1 MMSGSTRI
9 IRGRQRRKRREQQN
23 GRLPLRLLG
32 LAALVSLASAFIF
45 LLGGVT
51 GTSTIYAYFTR
62 AMPEFEAV
70 KRSIPGNA
78 ASPEPTIIY
87 AVDNQRALNPAPIY
101 EINDPLQGNGRWAP
115 LAEIPQALQDATV
128 AFIDP
133 GFWHSQDF
141 GEGSLSYVLLE
152 LFDQEQSRTPA
163 TITQQVVHNYLT
175 AARRK
180 ALHDQPESGRV
191 PDRLEELFLTH
202 RVYNSFTRE
211 QVLEWYL
218 NTAPYGN
225 LAFGAEA
232 AARVYFDK
240 PIADIT
246 LAEAAMLAAIPPSP
260 DANPIDDP
268 AAAQL
273 RQQQVLEAMAR
284 EGYISPEDVAAAR
297 FDPIRIAPGIEQR
310 FDIIAPH
317 FALYVRREL
326 ETILGPDLLLSGGLR
341 VYTSLDLEMQQQA
354 ACVARAHIARLSGRL
369 GAELPA
375 DERASCAALAFLPP
389 LPAAEQGI
397 GHQVSNAAV
406 VVLDS
411 ETAAIRVMV
420 GSLNYWDESIN
431 GSLNMAANG
440 RRQPGTALIP
450 FTYLTALSQGYTAAT
465 MVLDVKTDFGAA
477 AGGSSYVPQNR
488 DGQFHG
494 PMHLRQALGS
504 GYHVPA
510 IQVMTWVGVDKVLRI
525 ARSLGLTRLGE
536 ATKQY
541 GLSLTLGGGEVN
553 LLDMVYAYNVMN
565 NMGVMLGRPRP
576 EMQPDF
582 RTLDPVAVLRVEDSE
597 GRVLYEY
604 AQAERRK
611 ILTPQLAYLM
621 NDMLSDRSAR
631 CPAFGCPNVMELPG
645 NRPAAV
651 KTGSTNDFRDAWTIG
666 YTPQLAAGVWVGNS
680 DQAVMD
686 GVTGFTGAAP
696 IWHAFM
702 SWAMQ
707 GEEVALWVRPPDLV
721 EMAVCQISGLLPT
734 PFCPTVSELFIT
746 GTEPAV
752 PDNIFREY
760 TINRETGRLA
770 TVYTPADL
778 VEKRIYQV
786 YPEPAAQWAREHGI
800 EPPPTEFD
808 TINVAR
814 TRVDGAAIQTPQPF
828 AYVSGSV
835 TILGT
840 AAGGDFSHYRLAYF
854 EGLTPSNLKTIAD
867 QVTKPVEN
875 ETLGV
880 WNVENLSGLYTL
892 LLTVVHED
900 GSFAE
905 VSLPVTVD
913 NVPPTVSILFPRPNQ
928 AISGGREQLT
938 IHVSARDD
946 VALDRVEFYADAA
959 MTPFAVSRSLPFS
972 VQWDITDKECHTF
985 QARAVDAA
993 GNKAASALVPV
1004 CFID

>member
-9 IRGRQRRKRREQQN
+9 IRGRRRRKHRGQPN
-23 GRLPLRLLG
+23 GRLPLRLFG
-32 LAALVSLASAFIF
+32 LATLVSLASAFIL

-51 GTSTIYAYFTR
+51 GASTVYAYFTR
-62 AMPEFEAV
+62 EMPEFDAL
-70 KRSIPGNA
+70 KQSIPGKA
-78 ASPEPTIIY
+78 APPEPTIIY
-87 AVDNQRALNPAPIY
+87 AIDNQRTRNLVPIY
-101 EINDPLQGNGRWAP
+101 EINDPLRGSGRWVP
-115 LAEIPQALQDATV
+115 LEEMPQALQDATV

-133 GFWHSQDF
+133 AFWNRQDF
-141 GEGSLSYVLLE
+141 GEGSLSYALLE
-152 LFDQEQSRTPA
+152 LLGRERSPTPD

-180 ALHDQPESGRV
+180 ALQGLPDSNHFQ
-191 PDRLEELFLTH
+191 DRLEEALLVH
-202 RVYNSFTRE
+202 RAYNSLSRA

-240 PIADIT
+240 PITDLT
-246 LAEAAMLAAIPPSP
+246 LAEAALLAAIPPSP
-260 DANPIDDP
+260 EVNPIDDP
-268 AAAQL
+268 AASAQ
-273 RQQQVLEAMAR
+273 RQQQVLEAMTR
-284 EGYISPEDVAAAR
+284 EGYVSPEDVAAAR
-297 FDPIRIAPGIEQR
+297 FDSIRIAPGIEQR

-326 ETILGPDLLLSGGLR
+326 ETILGSDLLLSGGLR

-397 GHQVSNAAV
+397 DHQVRNAAV
-406 VVLDS
+406 VVLDP

-420 GSLNYWDESIN
+420 GSLNYWDETIN
-431 GSLNMAANG
+431 GSLNMAADG

-465 MVLDVKTDFGAA
+465 MVLDVETDFGTA
-477 AGGSSYVPQNR
+477 AGGSSFVPQNR

-510 IQVMTWVGVDKVLRI
+510 IQVMTWVGVDKVLRT

-536 ATKQY
+536 AANRY
-541 GLSLTLGGGEVN
+541 GLSLVLGGGEVN

-576 EMQPDF
+576 ESQPGS
-582 RTLDPVAVLRVEDSE
+582 RTLDPVAVLRIEDNE
-597 GRVLYEY
+597 GQVLYEY
-604 AQAERRK
+604 GQAERRK

-631 CPAFGCPNVMELPG
+631 CPAFGCPNVMELSG

-686 GVTGFTGAAP
+686 GVTGITGAAP

-707 GEEVALWVRPPDLV
+707 GEEVAQWVRPPDLV

-734 PFCPTVSELFIT
+734 PVCPTVSELFII

-786 YPEPAAQWAREHGI
+786 YLEPAARWAREHGI

-814 TRVDGAAIQTPQPF
+814 THVDGAAIQTPQPF

-840 AAGGDFSHYRLAYF
+840 AAGDDFSHYRLAYF

-867 QVTKPVEN
+867 QVTKPVGN

-913 NVPPTVSILFPRPNQ
+913 NVPPMVSILSPRPNQ
-928 AISGGREQLT
+928 TISDGREQLT
-938 IHVSARDD
+938 IRASARDD
-946 VALDRVEFYADAA
+946 VALDRVEFYVDAA
-959 MTPFAVSRSLPFS
+959 MTPFAVSRSLPYA
-972 VQWDITDKECHTF
+972 VQWDIIDTGCHTF
-985 QARAVDAA
+985 QVRAFDAA
-993 GNKAASALVPV
+993 GNKAASTLVPV
-1004 CFID
+1004 CFTD